1 LSDHIDAVG
10 SCQGADILCA
20 TLRSERARV
29 QILNL
34 GAITQSW
41 HVDGAP
47 VILGY
52 EDPLAYVT
60 DPYYMGAIV
69 GRVANRTAGARFQMG
84 GVIYDLPQND
94 GQHHL
99 HGNLSKCLWEMSC
112 CGEAVTLRYHSPD
125 GGGGY
130 PGAVDFSLVI
140 RLDGLRLSYEMR
152 AVPDRPTPLNLAQHN
167 YYNLAAGADMS
178 GHRLRVAAE
187 AWTPVDDDLIARGA
201 VEPVRGTGLDF
212 IEATRL
218 SDINLNGGID
228 ANLVLTGAPGA
239 AAELQTSNGRKLR
252 LHTDQPGLQVY
263 SGGGLGAPFGLY
275 QGLCLE
281 PQGFPNAL
289 NAPGFPSII
298 VTPDAPYHQR
308 LEVEIS

>member
-1 LSDHIDAVG
+1 LSDHIEAVG
-10 SCQGADILCA
+10 SHQGADILCA

-29 QILNL
+29 RILNL

-52 EDPLAYVT
+52 EDPRAYVT
-60 DPYYMGAIV
+60 DPYYLGAIV

-94 GQHHL
+94 GRHHL
-99 HGNLSKCLWEMSC
+99 HGSLSKCLWDMSC
-112 CGEAVTLRYHSPD
+112 SGEAVTLRYHSPD
-125 GGGGY
+125 GDGGY

-140 RLDGLRLSYEMR
+140 RLDGVRLSYEMR
-152 AVPDRPTPLNLAQHN
+152 AVPDRPTPINLAQHN
-167 YYNLAAGADMS
+167 YYNLDGGADINR
-178 GHRLRVAAE
+178 HKLRVAAE
-187 AWTPVDDDLIARGA
+187 GWTPVDDELIALGTI
-201 VEPVRGTGLDF
+201 EPVRGTGLDF
-212 IEATRL
+212 LDATRL
-218 SDINLNGGID
+218 SDISLESGID

-239 AAELQTSNGRKLR
+239 AAELRAENGRRLR

-263 SGGGLGAPFGLY
+263 SGGGLGTPFRPY

-289 NAPGFPSII
+289 NTPAFPSII
-298 VTPDAPYHQR
+298 ATPEAPYHQL